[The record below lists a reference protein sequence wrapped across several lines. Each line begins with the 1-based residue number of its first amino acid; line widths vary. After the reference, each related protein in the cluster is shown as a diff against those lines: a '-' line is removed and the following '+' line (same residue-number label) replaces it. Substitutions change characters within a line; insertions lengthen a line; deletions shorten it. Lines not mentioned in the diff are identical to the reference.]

1 MSSTSPSNF
10 VLNYMN
16 KGEQEDRSN
25 RKSHSRGKMEK
36 ENKEEPRLMINGQI
50 QEKSQEKFKE
60 KSLNEG
66 LLTQSRTYQKL
77 V

>member
-1 MSSTSPSNF
+1 
-10 VLNYMN
+10 
-16 KGEQEDRSN
+16 
-25 RKSHSRGKMEK
+25 MEK

>member
-1 MSSTSPSNF
+1 
-10 VLNYMN
+10 MN
-16 KGEQEDRSN
+16 KGEHQEDRSN
-25 RKSHSRGKMEK
+25 RKSNSRGKMEK

-66 LLTQSRTYQKL
+66 ILTQSRTYQKL